1 MIGQDHEHY
10 NLANILNVGD
20 TSATLMT
27 VNPSNN
33 DNIFLEV
40 FDFSGTAVFQAPE
53 PGSLALLG
61 AALAGFGLFGRRR
74 RSRS

>member
-1 MIGQDHEHY
+1 
-10 NLANILNVGD
+10 
-20 TSATLMT
+20 MT
-27 VNPSNN
+27 VNPSGD

-40 FDFSGTAVFQAPE
+40 FDISGTVVFQAPE

-61 AALAGFGLFGRRR
+61 AALAGFGLYGRWR